1 MAIVKSSQESL
12 QLMKMSLEQGRDENV
27 IKEELIKE
35 ERMRDVLLLLQN
47 LTEREEAT
55 IKLILDC
62 LYDVGAVN
70 LINNKVTF
78 QPLNKFL
85 KSIANKPKGIF
96 RFLGFI
102 WFKRNCPLLITNWL
116 FSQVSFKNKK

>member
-12 QLMKMSLEQGRDENV
+12 QIMKMSLEQGRDEKT
-27 IKEELIKE
+27 IKEELIKQD
-35 ERMRDVLLLLQN
+35 RMRDVLLLLQN
-47 LTEREEAT
+47 LSEREEVT

-70 LINNKVTF
+70 LINKKVTF

-85 KSIANKPKGIF
+85 KSIASKPKPIF
-96 RFLGFI
+96 KILAFN
-102 WFKRNCPLLITNWL
+102 WFKKNCPLLITNWL
-116 FSQVSFKNKK
+116 FSQVSFKKK

>member
-12 QLMKMSLEQGRDENV
+12 QIMKMSLEQGRNEEN
-27 IKEELIKE
+27 IKEELIKQ

-47 LTEREEAT
+47 LTEREEST
-55 IKLILDC
+55 VKLILDC

-78 QPLNKFL
+78 QPLNRFL
-85 KSIANKPKGIF
+85 KSIANKPKRLF
-96 RFLGFI
+96 RFLGYI
-102 WFKRNCPLLITNWL
+102 WFKKNCPLLITNWL
-116 FSQVSFKNKK
+116 FDQVDFKNK

>member
-12 QLMKMSLEQGRDENV
+12 QLMKMSLEQGRDDNI
-27 IKEELIKE
+27 IKEELIKQ

-47 LTEREEAT
+47 LTEREEST

-85 KSIANKPKGIF
+85 KSIATKPKPIF
-96 RFLGFI
+96 RFLAFI
-102 WFKRNCPLLITNWL
+102 WFKKNCPLLITNWL
-116 FSQVSFKNKK
+116 FSRVSFKKK